1 MRRTTRTRSSSAAC
15 TAFDVAIGAARRRVF
30 LRGDTM
36 SVSRTWRVAAPLL
49 ATWALAASS
58 AAHAHHSFAMF
69 DNENQI
75 KLKGTVTDFQWTNP
89 HVYIELDASN
99 VYAEDKTI
107 KSWTIECANPG
118 ILNRIGWKF
127 NMVKAGDEITII
139 VAPLRSGEPGA
150 LLKQITLP
158 DGRVFA
164 NGGPAGP
171 ANIQ

>member
-1 MRRTTRTRSSSAAC
+1 MTMPIVRRSILAV
-15 TAFDVAIGAARRRVF
+15 VAIAALGA
-30 LRGDTM
+30 M
-36 SVSRTWRVAAPLL
+36 SASR
-49 ATWALAASS
+49 
-58 AAHAHHSFAMF
+58 AHHSFAMF
-69 DNENQI
+69 DSESQI
-75 KLKGTVTDFQWTNP
+75 KLKGKVTDFQWQNP
-89 HVYIELDASN
+89 HVYIEIDALDVNAK
-99 VYAEDKTI
+99 DKTI

-127 NMVKAGDEITII
+127 NMVKVGDELTLI

-158 DGRVFA
+158 DGKVFT

>member
-1 MRRTTRTRSSSAAC
+1 
-15 TAFDVAIGAARRRVF
+15 
-30 LRGDTM
+30 M
-36 SVSRTWRVAAPLL
+36 SVSRTWHAAAPLL
-49 ATWALAASS
+49 AAWALAASG

-99 VYAEDKTI
+99 VYADDKAV

>member
-1 MRRTTRTRSSSAAC
+1 MPIVRRSILAFAAMATLGAASAAY
-15 TAFDVAIGAARRRVF
+15 
-30 LRGDTM
+30 
-36 SVSRTWRVAAPLL
+36 
-49 ATWALAASS
+49 
-58 AAHAHHSFAMF
+58 AHHSFAMF
-69 DNENQI
+69 DSESQI
-75 KLKGTVTDFQWTNP
+75 KLKGKVTDFQWQNP
-89 HVYIELDASN
+89 HVYIEVDAVDVN
-99 VYAEDKTI
+99 AKDKTV

-127 NMVKAGDEITII
+127 NMVKVGDELTLI

-158 DGRVFA
+158 DGKVFT